1 MSANNNQKN
10 SKIAKPKDVEP
21 KATKSKASKPKAV
34 KSKVSIP
41 KPTELD
47 DSRFATEKRSF
58 DLQRVIVKI
67 GSSLLTNNGKGLD
80 RTAIYEWASQIAKLH
95 NQGKEVILVSSGAV
109 AEGLV
114 RMGLEE
120 RPKKLEA
127 LQACAAIGQMGLI
140 ETWSSALIQSGVRS
154 AQILLTHDDL
164 SNRERYLNTANTL
177 HKLLSWRVLPVINE
191 NDTITV
197 DEIKF
202 GDNDTLGAMAAAMV
216 SADLYII
223 LTDQDGVF
231 TDKPRENPDA
241 KMIRQERAMA
251 DYLYDIAGEGG
262 KLGSGGMLTKI
273 RAGRLAAMGGC
284 PTVIAN
290 GSLDKV
296 ITRIVDG
303 ESVGTLLQTNQQDK
317 IIARKQWLAAHLR
330 MSGTLFIDAGAV
342 HAITVQGK
350 SLLPVGVVDIQG
362 DFDEGDVVAVV
373 DETTKERIA
382 VGQVN
387 FSSEEARRVARE
399 RTHNFEKILGSSEER
414 VVMIHRDDMA
424 ILNK

>member
-1 MSANNNQKN
+1 MSANNNQKS
-10 SKIAKPKDVEP
+10 SKV
-21 KATKSKASKPKAV
+21 SKPK
-34 KSKVSIP
+34 KRIP
-41 KPTELD
+41 TPI
-47 DSRFATEKRSF
+47 DSDSEDNRFATKNRSF

-95 NQGKEVILVSSGAV
+95 NEGKEVILVSSGAV

-114 RMGLEE
+114 RMGLDE

-177 HKLLSWRVLPVINE
+177 HKLLAWRVLPVINE

-231 TDKPRENPDA
+231 TDNPRENPNA

-251 DYLYDIAGEGG
+251 DYLFDIAGEGG

-296 ITRIVDG
+296 ITSVVEG
-303 ESVGTLLQTNQQDK
+303 ESVGTLLQTNQEDK
-317 IIARKQWLAAHLR
+317 IIARKQWLAAQLR
-330 MSGTLFIDAGAV
+330 MAGTVFIDSGAV

-350 SLLPVGVVDIQG
+350 SLLPVGVVDIHG

-387 FSSEEARRVARE
+387 FSSEEAKCVARK
-399 RTHNFEKILGSSEER
+399 RTQSFDKIFGESEER